1 MNILFAGTPEFAAAH
16 LQALLTSEHT
26 VVGVITQPDKPGK
39 RGKQPVA
46 SAVKQLALRHHLPVL
61 QPARLRLPDLQQ
73 YVVDVM
79 VVVAY
84 GQILKSDVL
93 AYPRLGCINVH
104 GSVLPQ
110 WRGAAP
116 VQRAILAGDE
126 TSGVCIMEM
135 DVGLDTGAVLQC
147 VQIPIAPRETSASLS
162 EKLSHVGQKA
172 LLDVLA
178 ELAVGQA
185 LATAQVGEPSY
196 ACKLEKHEALIEWN
210 LPALEIDR
218 QIRGFNPDPVAFT
231 HLQDLRLKVWSAV
244 PADPAVDKNIPS
256 NQPGEILAVEKHGVL
271 VACGIGTLWLQSIQV
286 PLGKGS
292 ILSAADILNS
302 RKDLFAEGTILR

>member
-162 EKLSHVGQKA
+162 EKLSHAGQKA
-172 LLDVLA
+172 LLDVLS

-196 ACKLEKHEALIEWN
+196 ARKLEKHEALIEWN

-244 PADPAVDKNIPS
+244 PADPAVDKNIHS

-271 VACGIGTLWLQSIQV
+271 VACGMGTLWLQSIQV

>member
-1 MNILFAGTPEFAAAH
+1 MKILFAGTPEFAAVH
-16 LQALLTSEHT
+16 LRALMTSSHT

-39 RGKQPVA
+39 RGKQPLA
-46 SAVKQLALRHHLPVL
+46 SAVKQVALAHQLPVL
-61 QPARLRLPDLQQ
+61 QPARLRLPDLQN
-73 YVVDVM
+73 VTADVM

-84 GQILKSDVL
+84 GQILKPDVL

-116 VQRAILAGDE
+116 IQRAILAGDKS
-126 TSGVCIMEM
+126 SGVCIMEM
-135 DVGLDTGAVLQC
+135 DKGLDTGAVLQC

-162 EKLSHVGQKA
+162 EKLSHLGQSA

-178 ELAVGQA
+178 ALAVGQ
-185 LATAQVGEPSY
+185 TQSTSQVGEPSY
-196 ACKLEKHEALIEWN
+196 ANKLEKQEAQIEWS
-210 LPALEIDR
+210 LPAYEIDR
-218 QIRGFNPDPVAFT
+218 HIRGFNPDPVAFT

-244 PADPAVDKNIPS
+244 PAGLEVEKTS
-256 NQPGEILAVEKHGVL
+256 YSYQPGEILAVEKQGVL
-271 VACGIGTLWLQSIQV
+271 IACGTGSLWLKSIQI

-292 ILSAADILNS
+292 VLSAADILNS
-302 RKDLFAEGTILR
+302 RKDLFTKGTILH